1 MQHVFT
7 NQYTGAARPGGG
19 LEKGTPLLL
28 WKIWSQL
35 SPILGE
41 NIFKSTPILGE
52 NLPQSFSDFGRKLP
66 QIFSNFGRK
75 SPSNFLRFSEKIHFK
90 TFF

>member
-1 MQHVFT
+1 MIILSKLIVKSK
-7 NQYTGAARPGGG
+7 YSG
-19 LEKGTPLLL
+19 LVIKQIFNY
-28 WKIWSQL
+28 KIITLCTSFHPHPHPQENL
-35 SPILGE
+35 TQIFLILGE
-41 NIFKSTPILGE
+41 N
-52 NLPQSFSDFGRKLP
+52 LP